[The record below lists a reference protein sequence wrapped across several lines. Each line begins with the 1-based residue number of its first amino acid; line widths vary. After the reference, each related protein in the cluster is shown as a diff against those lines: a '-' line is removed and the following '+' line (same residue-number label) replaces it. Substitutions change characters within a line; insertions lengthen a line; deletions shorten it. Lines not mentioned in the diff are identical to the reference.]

1 MTRDAAA
8 RVWFAVTALAVV
20 VALVIQIPI
29 TGAAAEGSFFSTPT
43 FRVLNLFVF
52 FTIWSN
58 ILVAVVSARL
68 ALRGGTR
75 STGGTGGPGGLDHVA
90 WRVARLA
97 GLVAITVTFI
107 VYNLALRGLVELGA
121 TEAVANELFH
131 TVVPLLTVV
140 GWVVFGPRGATS
152 WRVVGWTLVMP
163 VGWAV
168 FTLVRGEVVGGWYP
182 YPFLDVTEVG
192 YPAAVLNIALV
203 GVVFVALAAVAHL
216 ADRALV
222 RRRRRP
228 QGAAEDVPDRAST

>member
-8 RVWFAVTALAVV
+8 RLWFAVTALAVV
-20 VALVIQIPI
+20 IALVIQVPI
-29 TGAAAEGSFFSTPT
+29 TGAAADGAFFSTPT
-43 FRVLNLFVF
+43 YRVLNLFVF

-58 ILVAVVSARL
+58 ILVAVVSVRL
-68 ALRGGTR
+68 ALRAGGR
-75 STGGTGGPGGLDHVA
+75 GTDSGGGLDHVV

-107 VYNLALRGLVELGA
+107 VYNVALRGLAELGPS
-121 TEAVANELFH
+121 EAVADELLH
-131 TVVPLLTVV
+131 TVVPLLTVI

-168 FTLVRGEVVGGWYP
+168 FTLVRGEIVGSWYP

-192 YPAAVLNIALV
+192 YPTAVVNIALV

-216 ADRALV
+216 TDRALV

-228 QGAAEDVPDRAST
+228 QGAAEDVSDRAST